1 MFDRYIISGE
11 SVQTLSVY
19 VHPQEIPLLG
29 SARSPP
35 RQGRETD
42 VDHPRDP
49 HYQLQLQG
57 PDLQEN
63 RG

>member
-11 SVQTLSVY
+11 SVQTLSVN
-19 VHPQEIPLLG
+19 VDAQKIPLPS
-29 SARSPP
+29 SARAPQS
-35 RQGRETD
+35 QGQETD
-42 VDHPRDP
+42 IDHSRYP

-63 RG
+63 GG

>member
-11 SVQTLSVY
+11 SVQTLSMD
-19 VHPQEIPLLG
+19 VHPQEISLPG

-35 RQGRETD
+35 CQGRETD
-42 VDHPRDP
+42 IDHPGDP